1 MRWLGS
7 AVRYLIGNVKDVAE
21 RTSHVWVRRGL
32 SRDEKCAA
40 SAYYQLMDPPE
51 ISDLRTRNGFIFSQL
66 LPLRKK

>member
-51 ISDLRTRNGFIFSQL
+51 ISDLRT
-66 LPLRKK
+66 